1 VIIGGALMEKLKVFL
16 DTNVIVSYFQG
27 RRDVVDLFSK
37 KVLEK
42 VQYIV
47 NPIVYQEIIL
57 VMERMQKNDPSRID
71 LEKLDDF
78 VEVVQIDRSKMDFYI
93 NKMREFRNLLVHTN
107 DILILQT
114 AILECDYLLTLDNN
128 LLQISQIDSLK
139 IVSPREYFIMLGVRQ

>member
-1 VIIGGALMEKLKVFL
+1 MEKLKVFL

>member
-42 VQYIV
+42 VKYIV

-57 VMERMQKNDPSRID
+57 IMEQIRKNNLKKID
-71 LEKLDDF
+71 LEKLDYF
-78 VEVVQIDRSKMDFYI
+78 VEVVQVDRSKMDIYFD
-93 NKMREFRNLLVHTN
+93 KMREFRNLLVHTN

-114 AILECDYLLTLDNN
+114 AILECDYLLTLDND
-128 LLQISQIDSLK
+128 LLRIRQINSLR